1 MNIARLALALAL
13 LGVVSIAG
21 ALTPKPVSA
30 LETSYQNPVTAAPPL
45 NRPTTSS
52 CIVSL
57 AQNQAFPFAGY
68 DTQFTGT
75 YNPPSQC
82 PSPWSMVVLDLTG
95 HVAGRQFDREAA
107 IWIGNAMVY
116 MGTTPEPTPA
126 GITWHVEKDL
136 SEYTPLLTHN
146 QPYAIQI
153 PNLVNKVYAG
163 TIYINTTLTFYKTS
177 GSFPAAA
184 HPDVILPLSASW
196 LFVPQRTTVSAHSVT
211 LPTNPVQVQLE
222 LWAKGNSCD
231 EFWFGSQ
238 PDAYANANGLCGGG
252 AFREIK
258 VFLDGTLAGVV
269 WPFPYVFT
277 GGVNPYLWRPI
288 PAVDAFNEPA
298 YIVDL
303 TPFAGTLNDGSPH
316 TLGFQVVNN
325 GFYWQIDGNLL
336 INVDPGSAA
345 TSGQL
350 TTYNVMPNAT
360 QTVAQIINN
369 NGGLFHF
376 TATESLTIS
385 GYVDTSKGR
394 FTTTIHQDFG
404 FTNDQVLD
412 LVNFLENLK
421 GTEAITTMTTTIGPS
436 GSTTLTT
443 ADSYPIVMTSAFIIP
458 PASGSVSS
466 GPLRFILPATVTQSF
481 TRNTIMN
488 SNGQIVSIST
498 LSDTVRSEAVLGRV
512 LSTGANFVAAGEDS
526 EDYDLSDSTG
536 ACYNHLIMASQ
547 GLITMDTM
555 LPTC

>member
-1 MNIARLALALAL
+1 MKIVRLALALAL

-21 ALTPKPVSA
+21 ALAPRLVSA
-30 LETSYQNPVTAAPPL
+30 LETSYQNPVTAGPPL
-45 NRPTTSS
+45 NRPTTPS

-68 DTQFTGT
+68 DTPFTGT
-75 YNPPSQC
+75 YNPPGQC
-82 PSPWSMVVLDLTG
+82 PAPWSMVVLDLTG

-116 MGTTPEPTPA
+116 TGTTPEPTPA
-126 GITWHVEKDL
+126 GITWHAEKDL
-136 SEYTPLLTHN
+136 SEYTPLLTQN
-146 QPYAIQI
+146 QPFALQI
-153 PNLVNKVYAG
+153 PNIVNNVYTG
-163 TIYINTTLTFYKTS
+163 TIHINATLTFYKTS
-177 GSFPAAA
+177 SSFPAAA
-184 HPDVILPLSASW
+184 HPDVIVPLSASW

-238 PDAYANANGLCGGG
+238 PDAYANSNGLCGGG

-298 YIVDL
+298 YILDL
-303 TPFAGTLNDGSPH
+303 TPFARTLNDGSPH

-336 INVDPGSAA
+336 VNVDTGSAV
-345 TSGQL
+345 TSGQV
-350 TTYNVMPNAT
+350 TTYYVTPNAT
-360 QTVAQIINN
+360 QTAFQIISN
-369 NGGLFHF
+369 NGGLFNF
-376 TATESLTIS
+376 VATRSLTIA
-385 GYVDTSKGR
+385 GYVNTSKGR
-394 FTTTIHQDFG
+394 VTTTIHQDYS
-404 FTNDQVLD
+404 FTNNQVLD

-421 GTEAITTMTTTIGPS
+421 GTEAITMMTTTTGPS

-466 GPLRFILPATVTQSF
+466 GPSRFVLPATVTQSF

-512 LSTGANFVAAGEDS
+512 LSTRVNFVAAGQDS
-526 EDYDLSDSTG
+526 EDYVLSDSTG
-536 ACYNHLIMASQ
+536 ACYNHLIKASQ
-547 GLITMDTM
+547 GLITVDSM